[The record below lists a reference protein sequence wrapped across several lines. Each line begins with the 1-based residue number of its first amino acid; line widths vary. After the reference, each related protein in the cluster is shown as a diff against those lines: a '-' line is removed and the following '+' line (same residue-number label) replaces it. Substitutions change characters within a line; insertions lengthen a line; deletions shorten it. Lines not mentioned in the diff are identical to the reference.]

1 MASCKLVW
9 CPKTGEEAGEF
20 FTSQIGPLLQKHW
33 DTETT
38 RTGIPHGL
46 DVPSF
51 LAAWEQKGILI
62 VMAYDGTT
70 PVGFLIAYKFRPLF
84 FMKTVLNVERWFA
97 EDVTVEDDMF
107 SYLMTVV
114 PVMGVDQVH
123 VVEHEGQAVPV
134 FLETDQKDTYTM
146 TRLVV

>member
-1 MASCKLVW
+1 MSSCKLVW

-20 FTSQIGPLLQKHW
+20 FTTQLGPMLEKHW
-33 DTETT
+33 VEETE

-51 LAAWEQKGILI
+51 LAAWEQKGILVI
-62 VMAYDGTT
+62 MAYESEV

-84 FMKTVLNVERWFA
+84 FLQTVLNVERWRA
-97 EDVTVEDDMF
+97 ETPAVEKDMF
-107 SYLMTVV
+107 DYLMTVV

-123 VVEHEGQAVPV
+123 AVEHEGQKVPDSIK
-134 FLETDQKDTYTM
+134 TDTADSYSM
-146 TRLVV
+146 TRLEM